1 VADWRDMTPEQL
13 QAASLALG
21 CDPEDT
27 TDEEKAQLQRFIEG
41 GGNVWAL

>member
-1 VADWRDMTPEQL
+1 MTPAEL
-13 QAASLALG
+13 RAASLALG

-27 TDEEKAQLQRFIEG
+27 TEQEKAMLSKFIAG